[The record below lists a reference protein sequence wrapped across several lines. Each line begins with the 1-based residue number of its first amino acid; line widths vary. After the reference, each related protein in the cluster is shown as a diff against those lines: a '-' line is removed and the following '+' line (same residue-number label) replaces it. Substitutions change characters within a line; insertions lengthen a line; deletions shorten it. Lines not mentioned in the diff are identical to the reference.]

1 MLISTTYKAPRRRRR
16 IQLQLQIASE
26 CSQPA
31 PAADRVSI
39 QLIFEKQN
47 VKLKI
52 SECSVQSE
60 IRRRSSG
67 ISLIK

>member
-47 VKLKI
+47 VKLI
-52 SECSVQSE
+52 CECSVQSE